1 MSNNNLNGC
10 EFCSYSWSSRVKN
23 PKSCPRCKRR
33 FDYKDAKLV
42 LNMLGKE
49 FGYNLTRGLE

>member
-1 MSNNNLNGC
+1 MSSLKLKDC
-10 EFCSYSWSSRVKN
+10 EFCNYSWNSRVDN

-42 LNMLGKE
+42 LKMLGKE
-49 FGYNLTRGLE
+49 FGYNLSGGLE